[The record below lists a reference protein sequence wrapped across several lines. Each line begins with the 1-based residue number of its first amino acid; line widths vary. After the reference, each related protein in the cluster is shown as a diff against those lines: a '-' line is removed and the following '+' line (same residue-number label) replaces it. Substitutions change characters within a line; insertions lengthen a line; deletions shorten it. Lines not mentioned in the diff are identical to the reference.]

1 MKILILGYSDIAQRK
16 VIPAIQK
23 LSSVKEFEVASLSKK
38 IPKLEKLSFTFSDY
52 DYAVKN
58 SNADLV
64 YISLP
69 NHLHYKYSKYSL
81 NNNKNVISEKP
92 AIFTS
97 KELNSLFHLA
107 NEKGMAIGMS
117 CVFEY
122 HRGWNQFKEI
132 SQEIANEGVLTAEF
146 TIPELSSTN
155 IRMSKSLKGGAFN
168 DMGIYAST
176 IGNLFWNTNIK
187 NGRIQLIKDK
197 DLVQGFSVL
206 LNYGTNKNV
215 LGNFGFNQVYANQVQ
230 FSTQNTKYI
239 YENVFS
245 QSIEYETKIIKL
257 NLRNKKEI
265 HVGKDNSFYNYF
277 DFFIN
282 NMKNKKYLNK
292 KFYNMN
298 LEYLKAME
306 LI

>member
-23 LSSVKEFEVASLSKK
+23 LSSVKEFEVASLSRN

-58 SNADLV
+58 SNADIV

-92 AIFTS
+92 AIFTH
-97 KELNSLFHLA
+97 KELNSLFHLS
-107 NEKGMAIGMS
+107 NEKGLAIGIS

-122 HRGWNQFKEI
+122 HKGWRRFKEI
-132 SQEIANEGVLTAEF
+132 SQKNSNEGVLIAEF

-187 NGRIQLIKDK
+187 NGRIQLIKNK
-197 DLVQGFSVL
+197 DLIQGFSVL
-206 LNYGTNKNV
+206 LNYGKNKNL
-215 LGNFGFNQVYANQVQ
+215 LGNFGFNQVYTNQVQ

-239 YENVFS
+239 YEKVFS
-245 QSIEYETKIIKL
+245 QSIDHESKIIKL
-257 NLRNKKEI
+257 NLRNRKEVD
-265 HVGKDNSFYNYF
+265 VGKDNSFYNYF
-277 DFFIN
+277 DFFVN
-282 NMKNKKYLNK
+282 NLKNKTYLNK